1 MTDTQPHSLLATLE
15 HQLRTDRA
23 LSLLAQSHV
32 HRAVREDSMGFL
44 IGRDAILA
52 DWVRQDRADI
62 TIIDDFSDMI
72 AFDVQAGEDNW
83 QGHRWVVREGDK
95 IVRETLIENDGE
107 PRSACAMH
115 PPLGELRAGRGQYDA
130 GFLPVLPAD
139 FPEAA
144 KPLVTL
150 LHQACNGRAFNLYE
164 APWLVKLVST
174 LPDAT
179 FYFERALVD
188 DDHIALLW
196 RVHGHH
202 MSGQRVRLIGSSVMG
217 FKDGRIFSDM
227 TIIDFAAMDAQLE
240 RDLISY
246 A

>member
-150 LHQACNGRAFNLYE
+150 LHQAWNGRAFNLYE
-164 APWLVKLVST
+164 TPWLIKLVRA

-188 DDHIALLW
+188 DEQYAILW
-196 RVHGHH
+196 RVYGHH
-202 MSGQRVRLIGSSVMG
+202 SDGQRVRLIGSSVMG
-217 FKDGRIFSDM
+217 FKNGAIASDNSVV
-227 TIIDFAAMDAQLE
+227 DFAALDAQIG